1 MRICM
6 VASSYPRY
14 PGDFAGSFVQA
25 LARALVARGH
35 DVGVVA
41 PADPS
46 VVAASEDAIPVRR
59 FSYSPFR
66 SVQPMGYGKAL
77 EGDQR
82 LRWSAYACAAPYLL
96 SGLATT
102 RRAVVRWRSQV
113 VHAHWVLPNGP
124 LAAAAAHSAGVPM
137 VTTLHGSDLY
147 LALRSAPLRWLA
159 ASSLRASRLVTSCSP
174 DLLQGARVLGAAESK
189 LSLIPWGGDIAR
201 FAAGNGQAQRDRWG
215 IHSARPVV
223 LAVGRMVEKKG
234 FAHLLRAFQQMLASC
249 EVEPQTTP
257 LLVLAGEGAQRA
269 DLVAMQ
275 VALGLGDN
283 VQFCGQVS
291 VDELP
296 DVMAAADVVV
306 VPSVVDG
313 SGNQDGLPTVALEA
327 MAAGKPVVA
336 SALGGL
342 PLVVQD
348 GCTGLLVPPG
358 DEPTLAEAI
367 LTLVRAPAM
376 AQRMGKAAHERVER
390 DLSWDTA
397 AQQYE
402 TVYERALA
410 R

>member
-35 DVGVVA
+35 DVGVIA

-46 VVAASEDAIPVRR
+46 AVAASEDAISVRR
-59 FSYSPFR
+59 FSYSPFQ

-96 SGLATT
+96 SGLVAT
-102 RRAVVRWRSQV
+102 RRAIARWRSQL

-147 LALRSAPLRWLA
+147 LALRNAPLRWLA
-159 ASSLRASRLVTSCSP
+159 ARSLRASRLVTSCSP
-174 DLLQGARVLGAAESK
+174 DLLQGARVLGAGESK
-189 LSLIPWGGDIAR
+189 LSLIPWGGDTTR
-201 FAAGNGQAQRDRWG
+201 FAAGNGQAWRDRWG
-215 IHSARPVV
+215 IHPARLVV

-275 VALGLGDN
+275 VALGLDEN

-291 VDELP
+291 ADELP

-358 DEPTLAEAI
+358 DEPALAEAI
-367 LTLVRAPAM
+367 LTLVRAPAT
-376 AQRMGKAAHERVER
+376 AQRMGEAAHERVER
-390 DLSWDTA
+390 DLSWDA
-397 AQQYE
+397 VAQQYE

>member
-1 MRICM
+1 M

-147 LALRSAPLRWLA
+147 LALKNAPLRWLA
-159 ASSLRASRLVTSCSP
+159 ASSLRASLLVTSCSP
-174 DLLQGARVLGAAESK
+174 DLLQGAHVLGAAESK

-234 FAHLLRAFQQMLASC
+234 FAHLLRAFQQVL
-249 EVEPQTTP
+249 VE
-257 LLVLAGEGAQRA
+257 L
-269 DLVAMQ
+269 
-275 VALGLGDN
+275 
-283 VQFCGQVS
+283 
-291 VDELP
+291 
-296 DVMAAADVVV
+296 
-306 VPSVVDG
+306 
-313 SGNQDGLPTVALEA
+313 
-327 MAAGKPVVA
+327 
-336 SALGGL
+336 
-342 PLVVQD
+342 
-348 GCTGLLVPPG
+348 
-358 DEPTLAEAI
+358 
-367 LTLVRAPAM
+367 
-376 AQRMGKAAHERVER
+376 
-390 DLSWDTA
+390 
-397 AQQYE
+397 
-402 TVYERALA
+402 
-410 R
+410 